1 MFANYLLT
9 ALRNFKKN
17 KVYSFINV
25 AGLALG
31 LTCTILIMLWV
42 HDELSYDRYNK
53 NGENVYRLLFK
64 NPTDFNQRS
73 LIHFYNFKDLLLAND
88 TTLQIM
94 NFQKYTTSK
103 IEINKKVFSNEDIC
117 YADSEI
123 IKFFDLQ
130 MSNNV
135 DEHDLNIPFN
145 VLVSENYAKK
155 LFNDISPIGKSFK
168 IDDKET
174 YTIIG
179 VFKDLPTQAHH
190 KLNIVISYNTLRKL
204 KPKVFNDSRV
214 TGINIYFY
222 ANTKNEL
229 LGIKKAVQ
237 ASYAKLKD
245 FKFPIKAIELQPL
258 FDIHLY
264 SSDLS
269 WDRAEKGNILYV
281 IGLSIA
287 ALLIL
292 LLACFN
298 YINLSISK
306 NIIRFRE
313 VAVRKIFG
321 ASKLQIVFQF
331 TFEALL
337 YSIISFTISLVTVE
351 LLLPSFNNFTSKD
364 LTLSLFS
371 PLSWSIA
378 LILFVIIII
387 ASIYPAYKMS
397 GYLPSEVFKNNLF
410 VSTNK
415 IGKSKLNFGLKQV
428 LVLIQFVITIFL
440 LSSLFIINDQMR
452 MVFNLD
458 LGFNKE
464 NIVVIN
470 NPYNSKMNE
479 RYQNFKNLI
488 SQYPNIISIGSG
500 TNIPPANINNYTEA
514 RLFGL
519 EKEKSK
525 HIGLVA
531 VDEGYFKTLE
541 SKFILGRNFILDSEL
556 DKNYSVIL
564 NEKAVK
570 ELGID
575 NPINKQIEGVNNTG
589 WKPQTIIG
597 VVKDLYFKSMY
608 EETKPI
614 IFYCKDW
621 SSSSIIIKI
630 SGNNILETM
639 ELLENSWKSVSEKW
653 SFNYHFMDEKFD
665 KLYKKESIMLDILQ
679 IFVLVAIVI
688 SSLGLLGMVAFTAS
702 RKAKEIG
709 IRKILGS
716 STIGIFSLLT
726 KELIILFFIANIIA
740 VPITYFLMNE
750 WLQDFAYKIRIGII
764 PFIISGFTILIIAFL
779 TISYQ
784 TSKAAI
790 SNPVDSLRNE

>member
-1 MFANYLLT
+1 MFKNYLIT

-17 KVYSFINV
+17 KIYSFINI

-31 LTCTILIMLWV
+31 LTCAMLIMLWV
-42 HDELSYDRYNK
+42 HDELSYDRYNQ
-53 NGENVYRLLFK
+53 NGENVYRLLFR
-64 NPTDFNQRS
+64 NPADLNQRQ
-73 LIHFYNFKDLLLAND
+73 LIHYYNFKDLLLANNK
-88 TTLQIM
+88 THQIL
-94 NFQKYTTSK
+94 NFQKYTTNK
-103 IEINKKVFSNEDIC
+103 IEINKKVFSNEDI
-117 YADSEI
+117 YFADSEI

-130 MSNNV
+130 MSNIV
-135 DEHDLNIPFN
+135 GEHDFNIPFN

-155 LFNDISPIGKSFK
+155 LFNDISPIGKSLK

-174 YTIIG
+174 YTIVG

-190 KLNIVISYNTLRKL
+190 KLSIVISFNTLRKL
-204 KPKVFNDSRV
+204 TPKVFNDSGI
-214 TGINIYFY
+214 TGVNIYFY
-222 ANTKNEL
+222 ANTENDL

-237 ASYAKLKD
+237 AGYSNLKD
-245 FKFPIKAIELQPL
+245 STFPIKAIELQPL
-258 FDIHLY
+258 FDIHLN

-313 VAVRKIFG
+313 VAVRKVFG
-321 ASKLQIVFQF
+321 ANKRQIISQF
-331 TFEALL
+331 VFEALL

-351 LLLPSFNNFTSKD
+351 LLLPSFNNFTSKV

-397 GYLPSEVFKNNLF
+397 SYLPSEVFKNNLF
-410 VSTNK
+410 ISTSK
-415 IGKSKLNFGLKQV
+415 IGKSKFNFGLRQALV
-428 LVLIQFVITIFL
+428 LVQFSITIFL
-440 LSSLFIINDQMR
+440 LSSILIINSQMR
-452 MVFNLD
+452 MVFNSD

-470 NPYNSKMNE
+470 NPYNSQMNE
-479 RYQNFKNLI
+479 RYHNFKNII

-541 SKFILGRNFILDSEL
+541 SKFAFGRNFILDSEL
-556 DKNYSVIL
+556 DKNNSVIL
-564 NEKAVK
+564 NEEAVK

-575 NPINKQIEGVNNTG
+575 NPLNKQIEGVNNTG

-608 EETKPI
+608 EEIKPI
-614 IFYCKDW
+614 IFYYKDW
-621 SSSSIIIKI
+621 SSNSIIIKI
-630 SGNNILETM
+630 SNENILRTM
-639 ELLENSWKSVSEKW
+639 KTIENSWNEVHDGGT
-653 SFNYHFMDEKFD
+653 FNYQFMDENFD
-665 KLYKKESIMLDILQ
+665 KLYKNESIMLDILQ

-688 SSLGLLGMVAFTAS
+688 SSLGLLGMVVFTTS

-716 STIGIFSLLT
+716 STIGVFSILA
-726 KELIILFFIANIIA
+726 KELIILLFIANIIA
-740 VPITYFLMNE
+740 VPITFFLMNE
-750 WLQDFAYKIRIGII
+750 WLQDFAYKIRIEII
-764 PFIISGFTILIIAFL
+764 PFVISGLTILLIAFL
-779 TISYQ
+779 TISFH
-784 TSKAAI
+784 TVKAAVA
-790 SNPVDSLRNE
+790 NPVDSLRDE